1 MLLSRTGYSGKRF
14 IFEKCH
20 ELGVKA
26 VVLDAPD
33 SWAQLMEKE
42 GIISK
47 FIPIDFADA
56 EHAFD
61 NCLKV
66 FWGGGRGAT
75 SEGVGGRAEGGGGR
89 QRGCFGTAA
98 AAVSVGSL
106 NLRQEAVSGQAVWAG
121 KGVGAMVGSA

>member
-66 FWGGGRGAT
+66 FWGGGQGGYERGGWWQGRRGGWQT
-75 SEGVGGRAEGGGGR
+75 EGVLWDSSGSSISRKPEFASGGRVRAGCLGR
-89 QRGCFGTAA
+89 
-98 AAVSVGSL
+98 
-106 NLRQEAVSGQAVWAG
+106 
-121 KGVGAMVGSA
+121 